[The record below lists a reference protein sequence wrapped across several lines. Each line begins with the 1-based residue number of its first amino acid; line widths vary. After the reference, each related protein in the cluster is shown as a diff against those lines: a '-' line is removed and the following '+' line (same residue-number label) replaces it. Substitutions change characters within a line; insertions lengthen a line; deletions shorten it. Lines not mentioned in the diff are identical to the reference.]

1 MEHQALPGRVASP
14 HLPVS
19 AKTFGRPAAHPPR
32 LWPKLSAEAQ
42 IQIAQAIAALIRRM
56 QASPG
61 PPGGETGRADRLE
74 PH

>member
-14 HLPVS
+14 HVPVS
-19 AKTFGRPAAHPPR
+19 AKTFGSAVAHPPR

-42 IQIAQAIAALIRRM
+42 IQIAQAIAVLIRRM

-61 PPGGETGRADRLE
+61 PPGGETGRADRLD

>member
-19 AKTFGRPAAHPPR
+19 AQTFGRPAAHPPR
-32 LWPKLSAEAQ
+32 LWPKLSAETQ
-42 IQIAQAIAALIRRM
+42 IQIAQAIAVLIRRM
-56 QASPG
+56 QASSG
-61 PPGGETGRADRLE
+61 PPRGETGRADRLE